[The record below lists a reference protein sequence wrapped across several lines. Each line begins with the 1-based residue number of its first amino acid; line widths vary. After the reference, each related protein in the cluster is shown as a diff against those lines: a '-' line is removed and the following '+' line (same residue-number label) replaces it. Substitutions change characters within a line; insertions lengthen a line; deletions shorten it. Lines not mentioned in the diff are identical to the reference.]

1 MIPLAWHLLM
11 QMVISCTN
19 TRQKRQLYQSMESA
33 AIQKYQTGR
42 QNTLAHICVGNI
54 GYRFNYSTD
63 SEAVVHQVPVNLQQS
78 GNLDAWL

>member
-1 MIPLAWHLLM
+1 
-11 QMVISCTN
+11 
-19 TRQKRQLYQSMESA
+19 MESA